1 MSHIPLPEELGGTFS
16 VRAALGAGVN
26 AERLRRGDLA
36 RPFRGVR
43 SVRRLGVAPLAGE
56 EHPAETARR
65 AAIDRALE
73 YSVLMG
79 QGQFFSHETAAL
91 LWGIPLPFVRDLDPH
106 VSVFAPARHPRIG
119 GVHGHESLRSLT
131 SVMRHP
137 QHGVLLASTEST
149 WAMLGAVLR
158 DGYDLVAA
166 GDAAVRIPRMPAGY
180 NVDLGAPLTSLA
192 ALQAAVDAGRRVG
205 RPALRLALPRVR
217 TGSSSRPESWCRLI
231 IVDAG
236 LPEPEIDVDV
246 YGRDGSFIGCVDLAY
261 PSLKIALEYEG
272 DHHRTSPEQWQRDL
286 EKHDRLVAEGWRVI
300 RISRAHI
307 FTAPNEFIRR
317 LSRALEQRN

>member
-1 MSHIPLPEELGGTFS
+1 MPRTPLPEELGGTFS

-26 AERLRRGDLA
+26 AERLRRADLA
-36 RPFRGVR
+36 RPFRGARTVP
-43 SVRRLGVAPLAGE
+43 APATSSRNE
-56 EHPAETARR
+56 DEHPSEVARR
-65 AAIDRALE
+65 AAIERALA
-73 YSVLMG
+73 YSVLMRP
-79 QGQFFSHETAAL
+79 GQFFSHETAAL

-131 SVMRHP
+131 DVVRHP
-137 QHGVLLASTEST
+137 QHGVPLAGPAST

-158 DGYDLVAA
+158 DEYDLVAA
-166 GDAAVRIPRMPAGY
+166 GDAAVRIPRMPGGY
-180 NVDLGAPLTSLA
+180 EADLGDPLTSIA

-217 TGSSSRPESWCRLI
+217 TGSSSRPESWCRLL

-236 LPEPEIDVDV
+236 LPTPDIDVDV
-246 YGRDGSFIGCVDLAY
+246 YGRDGIFIGCVDLAY
-261 PSLKIALEYEG
+261 PSLKIAVEYEG

-300 RISRAHI
+300 RVSRAHI
-307 FTAPNEFIRR
+307 FRTPNLFIGRVA
-317 LSRALEQRN
+317 RALAQRS